1 MSTQISASTQLG
13 RQRYFMSSRPV
24 QAIPAAPCL
33 VTSSAV
39 KMRFIHF
46 ALLLCS
52 EIRWE
57 VRAFQWPWR
66 WQKVLKKKRACI
78 DRASNELGC
87 CVQLR
92 YPSAQKLLQFYKEG
106 YGHRWSRWMGGGGA
120 AEMCHVSGTNFH
132 GIFTF
137 ELQITPLFPF
147 LFPFF
152 PISFL
157 FFFFSF
163 FFSLSFLFS
172 FPFLFPFPSPP
183 FIFLFQSGQYT
194 VSQPCSSWALQP
206 YWPRYFSTLP
216 WGEYRAE
223 LSLVNPHLS
232 SVPVVVHFISLPPDA
247 FILVRFKIKLCD
259 IYLYP

>member
-120 AEMCHVSGTNFH
+120 AEMCRVSGTNFH
-132 GIFTF
+132 SIFTF

-157 FFFFSF
+157 FFFFILLLTF
-163 FFSLSFLFS
+163 FSVFFSISLSFSISSFHFS
-172 FPFLFPFPSPP
+172 FPEWTIYSLTALLILSVTAILAK
-183 FIFLFQSGQYT
+183 IFLH
-194 VSQPCSSWALQP
+194 VAMRW
-206 YWPRYFSTLP
+206 
-216 WGEYRAE
+216 
-223 LSLVNPHLS
+223 V
-232 SVPVVVHFISLPPDA
+232 
-247 FILVRFKIKLCD
+247 
-259 IYLYP
+259 

>member
-157 FFFFSF
+157 FFFFFHSSSHFLFCFLFHFSFLFHLLLSF
-163 FFSLSFLFS
+163 FFSRVDNIQSHSPAHLERYSHIGQDISPCCHEVSIEQSCPWWIHISALCPLWYTSFLC
-172 FPFLFPFPSPP
+172 L
-183 FIFLFQSGQYT
+183 LM
-194 VSQPCSSWALQP
+194 
-206 YWPRYFSTLP
+206 
-216 WGEYRAE
+216 
-223 LSLVNPHLS
+223 LS
-232 SVPVVVHFISLPPDA
+232 
-247 FILVRFKIKLCD
+247 
-259 IYLYP
+259 Y